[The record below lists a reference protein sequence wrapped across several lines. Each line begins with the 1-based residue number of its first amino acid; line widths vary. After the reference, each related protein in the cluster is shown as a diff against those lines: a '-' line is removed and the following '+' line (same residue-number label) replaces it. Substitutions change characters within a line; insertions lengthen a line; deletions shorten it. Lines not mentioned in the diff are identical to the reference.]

1 MSILSKI
8 ASMIVSMVSKEEALH
23 ISVSA
28 IVAAVFKV
36 LCIVAGFSY
45 LVAAIIAFAVTL
57 IIGILKELTDEK
69 FDWRDSLADVIGC
82 IVGVA

>member
-8 ASMIVSMVSKEEALH
+8 ASVIVAMVSKEEALH
-23 ISVSA
+23 VSVSA
-28 IVAAVFKV
+28 VIAAVLKV
-36 LCIVAGFSY
+36 LCLTVGMSY
-45 LVAAIIAFAVTL
+45 LVAAVIAFGVAL

-69 FDWRDSLADVIGC
+69 FDWRDFLADVIGC